1 MSSYS
6 PNLAITLIDNGSQS
20 GQWGNTT
27 NTNLGTLIEQA
38 ISGYVQYAC
47 TGGTDTIT
55 IPNGAT
61 GVARNMYLELTGTGG
76 GTLVVPANK
85 KLYFVYNTT
94 SADITVKVSGQ
105 TGFDVPYG
113 NRVALVCDGT
123 DIYPAIT
130 YLPFARVDVTN
141 LTVTNLNVGDFTLT
155 SSGSNL
161 AFKATVTY
169 TASISSTTMTVT
181 SVTQGNVL
189 YGQTISGT
197 GVVSGTTVG
206 AQLTSTETAAATPT
220 YASGG
225 AIGDTSFVVDSGTGI
240 VAGQMVS
247 GTGIPTGTY
256 VSRFYA
262 DGDTTIPL
270 VDRTETPVAFTVQA
284 AGTYTFAATNGKG
297 TYTVSNSQSILST
310 LITGVTQVAYLTPS
324 GQFTPLSVSS
334 PTISG
339 EVVLG
344 TGI

>member
-94 SADITVKVSGQ
+94 TADITVKVSGQ

-220 YASGG
+220 YSSGG
-225 AIGDTSFVVDSGTGI
+225 AIGDTTFVVDDATGI
-240 VAGQMVS
+240 AAGQMIS

-256 VSRFYA
+256 VPLTY
-262 DGDTTIPL
+262 DGSTTIPL
-270 VDRTETPVAFTVQA
+270 VDRTGASVALTVQA
-284 AGTYTFAATNGKG
+284 AGTYTFAPANGKG

-310 LITGVTQVAYLTPS
+310 LLTGVTQVAYLTPS
-324 GQFTPLSVSS
+324 GVFTPLVVSA
-334 PTISG
+334 PVITA
-339 EVVLG
+339 
-344 TGI
+344 TA

>member
-6 PNLAITLIDNGSQS
+6 TNLKIELIGNGEQS
-20 GQWGNTT
+20 GQWGTTT

-76 GTLVVPANK
+76 GTLVVPSNK

-105 TGFDVPYG
+105 TGFVVPYD

-141 LTVTNLNVGDFTLT
+141 LTVTNLNIGGFTLT
-155 SSGSNL
+155 TSSTNL
-161 AFKATVTY
+161 AFKSTVTY

-189 YGQTISGT
+189 YGQEISGT
-197 GVVSGTTVG
+197 GVASGTTVG

-225 AIGDTSFVVDSGTGI
+225 AIGETSFVVDSATGI
-240 VAGQMVS
+240 AAGQMVS
-247 GTGIPTGTY
+247 GLGIPAGTY
-256 VSRFYA
+256 VPLTY
-262 DGDTTIPL
+262 DGGTTINL
-270 VDRTETPVAFTVQA
+270 VDRTGAAVAFTVQA
-284 AGTYTFAATNGKG
+284 ASTYTFAVAKGKG
-297 TYTVSNSQSILST
+297 TYTVSISQAILST
-310 LITGVTQVAYLTPS
+310 LLTGVTQVAYLTPS
-324 GQFTPLSVSS
+324 GQLTASGVTAT
-334 PTISG
+334 TITS
-339 EVVLG
+339 
-344 TGI
+344 TGY